1 MQYLHVQVRILP
13 RLLVPQAEKAPQA
26 VLVMNMPSYITEIY
40 AANDTIKLLLY
51 GSPRIFLEEAM
62 KRPEVMRHLQRLR
75 SLAPLGL
82 LLLILPHE
90 TASAYSVLT
99 HEAIIDSTWD
109 SAIRPLLVKRFPDAT
124 MEDLR
129 QAHAFAYGGCI
140 IQDLGYYPF
149 GSKFFS
155 DLTHYV
161 RSGDFILNMIRDSQ
175 DLNEYA
181 FALGALS
188 HYAADNNGH
197 PLAVNLAVP
206 MFYPALGVKFG
217 KRVTYADDPH
227 SHAKTEFAFDVFQAA
242 KGRYASAAY
251 KSFIGFEVAKPLL
264 ERAFENTYGLRLDK
278 VFLSLDL
285 AIGSYRRAVGT
296 VLPALTRVAW
306 QIRKQDIRKDAPSA
320 TRKTFL
326 FNLSR
331 SSYEKNWGA
340 TYTRPG
346 IRSRTLAL
354 VFRIMPKIGP
364 LRPLAFE
371 RLTPETE
378 KLYMASFNSTVAVY
392 RGLLSEQGAGRLKLP
407 NANLDV
413 GTLTAEGKYTLA
425 DAAYSELLHK
435 LKGHYPEMPQEL
447 RSDILA
453 FYHDPVAP
461 VSTKSAGRAWA
472 QALKELDE
480 LQSVD
485 TDLRHEVVAAVG
497 APLPR

>member
-1 MQYLHVQVRILP
+1 
-13 RLLVPQAEKAPQA
+13 
-26 VLVMNMPSYITEIY
+26 
-40 AANDTIKLLLY
+40 
-51 GSPRIFLEEAM
+51 M
-62 KRPEVMRHLQRLR
+62 KRLDARRRLR
-75 SLAPLGL
+75 TLSSGALGL
-82 LLLILPHE
+82 LLLLLPAPA
-90 TASAYSVLT
+90 ASAYSVLT

-109 SAIRPLLVKRFPDAT
+109 SAIRPMLLKRFPAAT
-124 MEDLR
+124 VDELT

-188 HYAADNNGH
+188 HYSADNNGH

-206 MFYPALGVKFG
+206 MFYPELGLKYG
-217 KRVTYADDPH
+217 KRVTYADDPVAH
-227 SHAKTEFAFDVFQAA
+227 GKTEFAFDVFQAA

-264 ERAFENTYGLRLDK
+264 ERAFENTYGLRLEK
-278 VFLSLDL
+278 VFMSVDL

-296 VLPALTRVAW
+296 VLPAITRVAW
-306 QIRKQDIRKDAPSA
+306 QIKKQEIRKDAPSA

-340 TYTRPG
+340 TYKRPG
-346 IRSRTLAL
+346 IRSKVLAFL
-354 VFRIMPKIGP
+354 FRILPKVGP
-364 LRPLAFE
+364 LKPLRFE

-378 KLYMASFNSTVAVY
+378 KLYMASFNSTIARY
-392 RGLLSEQGAGRLKLP
+392 RELLSEQECGPPQAAERQPRRGNDYRGRKIHAGGCRLL
-407 NANLDV
+407 A
-413 GTLTAEGKYTLA
+413 TTAQAEGPLYGNTARTPKR
-425 DAAYSELLHK
+425 YS
-435 LKGHYPEMPQEL
+435 
-447 RSDILA
+447 R
-453 FYHDPVAP
+453 F
-461 VSTKSAGRAWA
+461 
-472 QALKELDE
+472 
-480 LQSVD
+480 
-485 TDLRHEVVAAVG
+485 
-497 APLPR
+497 LPRGPCAACNEGHRQRMGPGAQQNSISCSLWTRTCDIPRLLLARRYCDERRERR